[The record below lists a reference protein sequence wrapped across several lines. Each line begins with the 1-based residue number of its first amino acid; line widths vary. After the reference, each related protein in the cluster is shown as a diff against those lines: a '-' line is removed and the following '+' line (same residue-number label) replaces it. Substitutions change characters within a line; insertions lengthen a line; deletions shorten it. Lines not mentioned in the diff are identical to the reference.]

1 MTDKL
6 LNWLAVAIVIIVIG
20 VMWLLP
26 FPAKADEGVV
36 QAAFCDTA
44 EQAEALTAGKPVDGC
59 GYVVAVVREVREVK
73 QLVYLDQLVAVVEI
87 QVLGVVRGNV
97 LIPVAPT
104 TQYALKSLKKLTS
117 T

>member
-36 QAAFCDTA
+36 QAALCDTA

-59 GYVVAVVREVREVK
+59 GYVVAVIREVREVK
-73 QLVYLDQLVAVVEI
+73 QLVYQDQLVAVVEL
-87 QVLGVVRGNV
+87 QVLAVVQGQM
-97 LIPVAPT
+97 LLPVPPMI
-104 TQYALKSLKKLTS
+104 QYALKGLKKLTS
-117 T
+117 A